1 MSTRRQGSSPLTP
14 SRQPSFTNGNISHHS
29 FPNQHNYNHHPHPQ
43 PPSIPPPPVSS
54 CVSSANSS
62 QHGYY
67 SSSTSSM
74 GRSNGTQSRELPSS
88 SSTTGGPQRRGSFI
102 GKHSLSSRA
111 QSFDDDEDDGF
122 YDNIQVDDRRF
133 SEADNASILSHQLP
147 PTQKGGTGRLGQL
160 IRRIGGRPPSSTANT
175 SSSSMSLNK
184 MGIDGISS
192 NGSSSGHHHQQQ
204 QHHHHPLMKSNSLS
218 NEPWRAQI
226 IEGDKRASHPGIG
239 YRLKQSI
246 FGGSKKRLN

>member
-1 MSTRRQGSSPLTP
+1 MSSRRQGSSPLTP
-14 SRQPSFTNGNISHHS
+14 SRQPSFSGSHHS
-29 FPNQHNYNHHPHPQ
+29 FPNHRQQYGYHPQ
-43 PPSIPPPPVSS
+43 PPSNPPPPVSS
-54 CVSSANSS
+54 CISSANSS

-88 SSTTGGPQRRGSFI
+88 SSATTNGGSGPQRRGSFI

-160 IRRIGGRPPSSTANT
+160 IRRIGGGSSHRPPSNG

-184 MGIDGISS
+184 VGIDGNGLTSS
-192 NGSSSGHHHQQQ
+192 GASGHHQ
-204 QHHHHPLMKSNSLS
+204 HHPLMKSNSLS
-218 NEPWRAQI
+218 NEPWRTQI
-226 IEGDKRASHPGIG
+226 IEGGDKRASQPGIG
-239 YRLKQSI
+239 YRLKQTI

>member
-1 MSTRRQGSSPLTP
+1 
-14 SRQPSFTNGNISHHS
+14 
-29 FPNQHNYNHHPHPQ
+29 
-43 PPSIPPPPVSS
+43 
-54 CVSSANSS
+54 
-62 QHGYY
+62 
-67 SSSTSSM
+67 M

-88 SSTTGGPQRRGSFI
+88 SSGPQRRGSFI

-147 PTQKGGTGRLGQL
+147 PTQKGGTRLGQL
-160 IRRIGGRPPSSTANT
+160 IRRIGGGGGNSASHRPPSSSSTTNING
-175 SSSSMSLNK
+175 SSSMSLNK

-192 NGSSSGHHHQQQ
+192 NGSSGHHHLQ
-204 QHHHHPLMKSNSLS
+204 HHPLMKSNSLS

-226 IEGDKRASHPGIG
+226 IE
-239 YRLKQSI
+239 
-246 FGGSKKRLN
+246 

>member
-1 MSTRRQGSSPLTP
+1 MSSRRQGSSPLTP
-14 SRQPSFTNGNISHHS
+14 SRQPSFSGSHHS
-29 FPNQHNYNHHPHPQ
+29 FPNHHQQYGYHPQ
-43 PPSIPPPPVSS
+43 PPSNPPPPVSS
-54 CVSSANSS
+54 CISSTNSS

-88 SSTTGGPQRRGSFI
+88 SSATTNGGSGPQRRGSFI

-133 SEADNASILSHQLP
+133 SEADNASVLSHQLP

-160 IRRIGGRPPSSTANT
+160 IRRIGGSHRPPSNG

-184 MGIDGISS
+184 VGIDGNGLTSS
-192 NGSSSGHHHQQQ
+192 GASGHHQ
-204 QHHHHPLMKSNSLS
+204 HHPLMKSNSLS
-218 NEPWRAQI
+218 NEPWRTQI
-226 IEGDKRASHPGIG
+226 IEGGDKRPSQPGIG
-239 YRLKQSI
+239 YRLKQTI